1 MSLYLI
7 SQDERALG
15 MVDQAIEL
23 NPNHKDAVMLKSLIL
38 QKLGR
43 IEEAALLKEEAEFLP
58 ETNWSE
64 SVPVN

>member
-1 MSLYLI
+1 M
-7 SQDERALG
+7 A
-15 MVDQAIEL
+15 DQAIAL
-23 NPNHKDAVMLKSLIL
+23 NPNHKDAVLLKSLIL

-64 SVPVN
+64 SVPVQ